1 MEQDLFHVP
10 IIMYYDTPSG
20 VFLLNL

>member
-10 IIMYYDTPSG
+10 IIMYYDTPTG
-20 VFLLNL
+20 VFPLNL

>member
-10 IIMYYDTPSG
+10 IIMYYNTPSG
-20 VFLLNL
+20 VFPLNL

>member
-20 VFLLNL
+20 VFPLNL